1 MPREGRLSRAPPE
14 PPRPRHRATP
24 APHGNTRYGRR
35 KNGPQRQT
43 RRARGVERSP
53 PGDGLLGPRERSGRE
68 GFPTFSEVFPSRD
81 VFRVSCLGFP
91 LYGRR
96 FYGDGTLSSPR
107 GYFFVSPGVLAQQ
120 LSARL
125 CAYRSVVRASPV
137 DCFFFCFLL
146 YLYGFYSSMFIFFLF
161 FGTRRQFFILEHY
174 LLTPEIFFLAP
185 IFFLVQ
191 QRVCPRSFFLTHI
204 DKYRTCLLYT
214 SPSPRDKRQSR
225 MPSSA

>member
-81 VFRVSCLGFP
+81 VFRVSLFRVSIVWKTFLRGWNPIIPPGIFFRVPRCFGSAVERP
-91 LYGRR
+91 
-96 FYGDGTLSSPR
+96 TLCIQISGSS
-107 GYFFVSPGVLAQQ
+107 LAC
-120 LSARL
+120 RL
-125 CAYRSVVRASPV
+125 
-137 DCFFFCFLL
+137 FFLL
-146 YLYGFYSSMFIFFLF
+146 LSFV
-161 FGTRRQFFILEHY
+161 
-174 LLTPEIFFLAP
+174 
-185 IFFLVQ
+185 LVWVLQ
-191 QRVCPRSFFLTHI
+191 
-204 DKYRTCLLYT
+204 
-214 SPSPRDKRQSR
+214 
-225 MPSSA
+225 